1 MAIDF
6 QGGTVNFN
14 TFNRSLVTGY
24 TLSNTELANFNTY
37 FWSDSVGDVLYKTF
51 SNISDSI
58 VSFHIVP
65 FAETAGSTANTQIKI
80 GAVNVGNCKGTKLAT
95 SYAIKTLNPVTITP
109 QYNSYLDYEPYT
121 KVTIYLPFIGYR
133 SLETNKVMGKAIT
146 VRYMLDTLAGGL
158 NVQIKVG
165 DNVLYN
171 FEGSAMIRIPLL
183 GRDFS
188 GVVDSVVQGVTSL
201 ASGNI
206 GGILNSVYSGFRNG
220 INPVDINYQV
230 GGSPAFYAPRQ
241 VHIIM
246 QRPVLR
252 QPSNY
257 SSLKGKPSMQGV
269 VLNNTSLKGFCKVD
283 SIHLENV
290 SATSNEQTEIES
302 ILKEGIII

>member
-24 TLSNTELANFNTY
+24 ALSTAELSNLNSY
-37 FWSDSVGDVLYKTF
+37 FWSDSIIDVLNKTF

-58 VSFHIVP
+58 VSLHIVP
-65 FAETAGSTANTQIKI
+65 FIETAGREQNTQIKI
-80 GAVNVGNCKGTKLAT
+80 GTLNVGNCTGTKIAT
-95 SYAIKTLNPVTITP
+95 SYAIKTLNPITITP

-133 SLETNKVMGKAIT
+133 SLETSKVMGKAIT
-146 VRYMLDTLAGGL
+146 VRYTIDVLSGGL

-171 FEGSAMIRIPLL
+171 FEGAALIRIPLI

-188 GVVDSVVQGVTSL
+188 GVVDNVLQSVTSL
-201 ASGNI
+201 ASGNV
-206 GGILNSVYSGFRNG
+206 GGLVNSVYSGFRNG
-220 INPVDINYQV
+220 INPVDVNYQV
-230 GGSPAFYAPRQ
+230 GGSSAFYAPRQ

-257 SSLKGKPSMQGV
+257 SNLKGIPSMQGV
-269 VLNNTSLKGFCKVD
+269 ALNNTALKGFCKVD

-290 SATSNEQTEIES
+290 SATSNELSEIES